1 MTTKK
6 QYIRVGTQYY
16 VIAQKPLASGD
27 SITKLIAWSKSNI
40 KDDESDKDILK
51 KIQKYIDFVCI
62 PGHLDYQQ
70 TVGEF
75 YNLYEPFNHKPTPG
89 DCSTSLQF
97 VRHIFGEHY
106 ELGLDYMKLLLE
118 KPIQKLPVLSL
129 VSRDRNTGK
138 TTFLNWLKAI
148 YQGNMSICRSKDF
161 ESQFNS
167 EWVYK
172 RIIAIDETFLEKKAT
187 TETLK
192 ALSTAR
198 TIVSEA
204 KGKDREQ
211 VEFHGVI
218 VLCTNNET
226 DFVKIDDEETR
237 YWVRKVHKMEQD
249 DPHFLDKLKD
259 EIPAFLHYLTTW
271 KLTTEKQGRMWFTQ
285 AQIWTDAL
293 DRLKAESRHT
303 LEKELEIIISEKLQE
318 FELEEI
324 QFSEKDLIELLKNE
338 SNIRSQRNQITKVLR
353 EKWGLQSKNS
363 TYKHYYWMD
372 GQNGEIMLGSQ
383 TKKGFFFSFNRS
395 LFGKSKNPTS

>member
-1 MTTKK
+1 MKRH
-6 QYIRVGTQYY
+6 YIRVGTQYY
-16 VIAQKPLASGD
+16 LIAKKPLASGD
-27 SITKLIAWSKSNI
+27 TITKMIAWSKSNI
-40 KDDESDKDILK
+40 KDDETDKDILK
-51 KIQKYIDFVCI
+51 KIPKYIDFVCI
-62 PGHLDYQQ
+62 PGHLDYRQ
-70 TVGEF
+70 TIGEF
-75 YNLYEPFNHKPTPG
+75 YNLYEPFHHKPAPG
-89 DCSTSLQF
+89 DCSNSLRF
-97 VRHIFGEHY
+97 MRHIFGEHY
-106 ELGLDYMKLLLE
+106 ELGIDYMKLLLE

-129 VSRDRNTGK
+129 VSRERNTGK

-148 YQGNMSICRSKDF
+148 YNGNMSICRSKDF

-218 VLCTNNET
+218 VLCTNNEA

-237 YWVRKVHKMEQD
+237 YWVRKVPQMEQE
-249 DPHFLDKLKD
+249 DPNFLDEKLIP
-259 EIPAFLHYLTTW
+259 EIPAFLHYLTQW

-285 AQIWTDAL
+285 AQIWTEAL
-293 DRLKAESRHT
+293 ERVKVESRNT
-303 LEKELEIIISEKLQE
+303 LEKELEIIISEKLDE
-318 FELEEI
+318 FGLDEI
-324 QFSEKDLIELLKNE
+324 QFAEKDLIELLKSE
-338 SNIRSQRNQITKVLR
+338 SNIRAHRNQISKVIR

-372 GQNGEIMLGSQ
+372 GQNGEILLGSI

-395 LFGKSKNPTS
+395 LFEKYKNKTA